1 MWVFALFDLPVYDK
15 QARKKYTQFRKHL
28 LRRGFT
34 MLQFSVY
41 ARYCA
46 SEDRAAI
53 LRQSIRFAVPTE
65 GHVRVLSITDR
76 QFGKME
82 IYRGKMATEPE
93 KPPEQLSLF

>member
-1 MWVFALFDLPVYDK
+1 MRLMVFFDLPMVTKAEKRAYTLFRRFLLNDGYD
-15 QARKKYTQFRKHL
+15 
-28 LRRGFT
+28 
-34 MLQFSVY
+34 MMQFSVY

-53 LRQSIRFAVPTE
+53 LRQAIRFAVPTE
-65 GHVRVLSITDR
+65 GHVRVLSVTDR